1 MNYKAVISDFDNTLV
16 DLTHILTPQA
26 ESAVRMIQDRGLHF
40 SIATGRSFMWLRPI
54 CKQLNLTTP
63 QAVRGGAEIIDPK
76 TETVLYGQYMENEAA
91 NKFIDLL
98 KKEDISFFV
107 EKGED
112 YFGYVTKFF
121 PERIKTRKFR
131 PLEDLVVQAIPK
143 FVVFTTDENTKKV
156 DACMQNAIKEFPT
169 LHIIKSY
176 IPPNMVWDVTSEKA
190 TKHLATL
197 ELTKLLHVAP
207 EETIGIGDGYND
219 FPLLTACGYKI
230 AMGTAPQELR
240 AIADF
245 VAPPQADN
253 GFTAAMQHIVD
264 TLLLPKN

>member
-1 MNYKAVISDFDNTLV
+1 MKYKAVISDFDNTIV
-16 DLTHILTPQA
+16 DLSHILSKETEDA
-26 ESAVRMIQDRGLHF
+26 IRMVINSGLYF

-76 TETVLYGQYMENEAA
+76 TEKVLYAQYMEDEAV

-107 EKGED
+107 EQKED
-112 YFGYVTKFF
+112 YFGHVTKFF
-121 PERIKTRKFR
+121 PQRIRTRKFR
-131 PLEDLVVQAIPK
+131 PLEELVVNKIPK
-143 FVVFTTDENTKKV
+143 FVVFTTDENTQKV
-156 DACMQNAIKEFPT
+156 DGCMNKAMDDFPT

-219 FPLLTACGYKI
+219 FPLLTACGYRI
-230 AMGTAPQELR
+230 AMGTAPDELKE
-240 AIADF
+240 IADF
-245 VAPPQADN
+245 VAPSHGQN
-253 GFTAAMQHIVD
+253 GFAVAMRHIVENV
-264 TLLLPKN
+264 LPKN